1 MAGETA
7 GRRRDEAGVADVPF
21 KHLTVDNA
29 REYVRLGESGGHDAV
44 WGKLSHEAHE
54 ELMALA
60 LYGQSTGSFNYHWHL
75 DQIEA
80 GSTPTCSPAA
90 VQRGLD
96 KLGLGPER

>member
-1 MAGETA
+1 M
-7 GRRRDEAGVADVPF
+7 ADVPF
-21 KHLTVDNA
+21 KHLTVDDA
-29 REYVRLGESGGHDAV
+29 WEYVRLGESGGHDAV
-44 WGKLSHEAHE
+44 WGKLSHEAQE

-80 GSTPTCSPAA
+80 ASTPTFSPVD

-96 KLGLGPER
+96 KLGLDPER

>member
-1 MAGETA
+1 M
-7 GRRRDEAGVADVPF
+7 ADVPF
-21 KHLTVDNA
+21 KHLTVDDA
-29 REYVRLGESGGHDAV
+29 WEYVRLGESGGHDAV
-44 WGKLSHEAHE
+44 WGKLSHEAQE

-80 GSTPTCSPAA
+80 GSTPTCSPADI
-90 VQRGLD
+90 QRGLD